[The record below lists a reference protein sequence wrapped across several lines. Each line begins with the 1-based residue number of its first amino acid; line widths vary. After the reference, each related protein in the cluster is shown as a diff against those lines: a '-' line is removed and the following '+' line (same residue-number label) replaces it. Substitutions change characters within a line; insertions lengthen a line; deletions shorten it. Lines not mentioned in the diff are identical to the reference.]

1 MSCQLKIVVN
11 SSTKSFLVSV
21 DIIYKLCPF
30 VEDWCKYFGSNEILE
45 DLLLTL
51 IASCDNGGIQIIN
64 VLLDCITVEHHLSDP
79 LIQSIKEK
87 SLEIL
92 RKRLSLV
99 CYNF

>member
-1 MSCQLKIVVN
+1 M
-11 SSTKSFLVSV
+11 SV

-64 VLLDCITVEHHLSDP
+64 VLLDCITVEHHLNDP